1 MKKSKH
7 RDTLLFGFSV
17 KGKRASIKLNNLA
30 LDMLLLVR
38 HWGNLCRLM
47 HFFYLPFRME
57 SCDRTKIRNGR
68 LSVETV
74 LPDIK
79 IFLCDFHREQWS
91 EAAVQ
96 RCCKFTEEHP
106 CRSAISISCFA
117 LQHGCSPVNLLHIFR
132 TLFPENTSWRLLF
145 NHRICK

>member
-74 LPDIK
+74 LPVIK

-106 CRSAISISCFA
+106 CRSAISIKLLCTSAWLFSCKFIA
-117 LQHGCSPVNLLHIFR
+117 YFQNTFSWKHLLAAAFQSS
-132 TLFPENTSWRLLF
+132 NM
-145 NHRICK
+145 